1 MPVAFQCTCTRDS
14 TLGMRTSTVTHSLQ
28 QLGILLTTHVSCCRP
43 GYACP
48 AAQGEPGH
56 SSLGAHAPGTLSPRA
71 SSRKLT
77 APSMPVMQ
85 ETDEAGDGD
94 EGEEEEEEEEELVG
108 DGSEATGAERD
119 GAAGAGDDEDGV
131 LSTFFPCCSRDGLC
145 LNTCSSSL
153 CTTCRS

>member
-1 MPVAFQCTCTRDS
+1 
-14 TLGMRTSTVTHSLQ
+14 
-28 QLGILLTTHVSCCRP
+28 
-43 GYACP
+43 
-48 AAQGEPGH
+48 
-56 SSLGAHAPGTLSPRA
+56 
-71 SSRKLT
+71 
-77 APSMPVMQ
+77 MPVMQ